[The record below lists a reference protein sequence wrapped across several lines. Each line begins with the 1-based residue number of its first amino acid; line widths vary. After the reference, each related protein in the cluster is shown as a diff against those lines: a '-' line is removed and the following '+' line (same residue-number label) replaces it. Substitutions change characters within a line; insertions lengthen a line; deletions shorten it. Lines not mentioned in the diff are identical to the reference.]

1 MVPEPSF
8 PLPANVRRTAC
19 GLFLMSGA
27 SGLIFEALWTYQA
40 TLALGSSAGAV
51 NAVLAAFMA
60 GLALGNV
67 LSLRHAVWSLRT
79 YAMLETLILVSGL
92 SALVLLPHLGGLLAP
107 ALGALA
113 PHPALLNLLRFLL
126 AFLILALPSTAMGMT
141 LPALVQALGREHASF
156 RSVLAGL
163 YGWNTAGAIVGVL
176 AAEILLLPRIGVI
189 GAGVA
194 AALLNGAAAVGAW
207 TLGRSGG
214 GAPPASAAAPWD
226 GTVPS
231 GVRWPLLA
239 VFLAGFALLA
249 LEVVWSRFL
258 ALFVPNSSLAF

>member
-40 TLALGSSAGAV
+40 TLALGSSSGAV

-113 PHPALLNLLRFLL
+113 PHPALLNGLRFFL
-126 AFLILALPSTAMGMT
+126 AFVMLALPSTAMGMT

-156 RSVLAGL
+156 RAVLGGL
-163 YGWNTAGAIVGVL
+163 YGLNTAGAIAGVL
-176 AAEILLLPRIGVI
+176 AAELVLLPAVGVW
-189 GAGVA
+189 GAGVV
-194 AALLNGAAAVGAW
+194 AALLNAAAAAGAW
-207 TLGRSGG
+207 TLAGATGG
-214 GAPPASAAAPWD
+214 GPSTGAAPWD
-226 GTVPS
+226 GRVPR
-231 GVRWPLLA
+231 GLWAPLAA

-249 LEVVWSRFL
+249 LEV
-258 ALFVPNSSLAF
+258 